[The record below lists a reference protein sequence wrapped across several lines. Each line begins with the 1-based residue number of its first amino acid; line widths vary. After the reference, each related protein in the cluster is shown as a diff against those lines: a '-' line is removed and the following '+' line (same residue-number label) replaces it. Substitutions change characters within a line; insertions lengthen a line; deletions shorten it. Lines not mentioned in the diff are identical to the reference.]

1 MKQVAT
7 LSRSWLVVV
16 VGALGMLNGCSGQPS
31 APVAATLQV
40 SLSTPFN
47 DDGAVLFTVTG
58 GRVDSVDAAG
68 YTLYTSRTDP
78 ATLQVILTG
87 DLSPGIVA
95 HVHIP
100 DERGASQYSA
110 TISQVAARETYIERD
125 PASYRLEL
133 TR

>member
-7 LSRSWLVVV
+7 LSRGWLVVV
-16 VGALGMLNGCSGQPS
+16 LGALGMLNGCSGQPS

-47 DDGAVLFTVTG
+47 DDGALFFTVTG
-58 GRVDSVDAAG
+58 GRVDSVAAAG

-87 DLSPGIVA
+87 NLSPGIVA
-95 HVHIP
+95 HIHIP

>member
-1 MKQVAT
+1 MKKVVAV
-7 LSRSWLVVV
+7 SRGWLV
-16 VGALGMLNGCSGQPS
+16 GMSGTLGMLNGCSGQPS

-47 DDGAVLFTVTG
+47 DDGALLFTLTG
-58 GRVDSVDAAG
+58 GRVDSVDAPG

-87 DLSPGIVA
+87 NLSPGIVA

-133 TR
+133 KP

>member
-7 LSRSWLVVV
+7 LRGWLVVV

-31 APVAATLQV
+31 APVAATLEA

-47 DDGAVLFTVTG
+47 DDGALFFTVTG
-58 GRVDSVDAAG
+58 GRVDSVDAPG
-68 YTLYTSRTDP
+68 YTVYTSRPDP

-87 DLSPGIVA
+87 NLSPGSVA

-100 DERGASQYSA
+100 DERVASQYSA
-110 TISQVAARETYIERD
+110 TINQAAARETYIERD

-133 TR
+133 KP

>member
-7 LSRSWLVVV
+7 LRGWLVVV

-133 TR
+133 KR

>member
-7 LSRSWLVVV
+7 LRGWLVVV

-31 APVAATLQV
+31 APVGATLQV

>member
-7 LSRSWLVVV
+7 LSRGWLVVV
-16 VGALGMLNGCSGQPS
+16 LGALGMLNGCSGQPS

>member
-7 LSRSWLVVV
+7 LRGWLVVV

-40 SLSTPFN
+40 SLSTPYN

>member
-31 APVAATLQV
+31 APVGATLQV

-47 DDGAVLFTVTG
+47 DDGALLFTVTG

-68 YTLYTSRTDP
+68 YTLYSSRTDP
-78 ATLQVILTG
+78 TTLRVILTG

-133 TR
+133 KR

>member
-1 MKQVAT
+1 MRKVAT
-7 LSRSWLVVV
+7 LSRYWLVVV
-16 VGALGMLNGCSGQPS
+16 AGALGMLTGCSGQPS

-47 DDGAVLFTVTG
+47 DDGALLFTVTG
-58 GRVDSVDAAG
+58 GRVDSVDAPG
-68 YTLYTSRTDP
+68 YTLYTSQTDP

-87 DLSPGIVA
+87 NLSPGIVA

-110 TISQVAARETYIERD
+110 TISQVAARGTYIERD

-133 TR
+133 KR

>member
-7 LSRSWLVVV
+7 LRGWLVVV

>member
-7 LSRSWLVVV
+7 LSRGWLVVV

-47 DDGAVLFTVTG
+47 DDGALLFTVTG
-58 GRVDSVDAAG
+58 GRVDSVVAAG

>member
-7 LSRSWLVVV
+7 LRGWLVVV

-87 DLSPGIVA
+87 NLSPGIVA

>member
-7 LSRSWLVVV
+7 LSRGWLVVV
-16 VGALGMLNGCSGQPS
+16 LGALGMLNGCSGQPS

-47 DDGAVLFTVTG
+47 DDGALFFTVTG
-58 GRVDSVDAAG
+58 GRVDSVDAPG
-68 YTLYTSRTDP
+68 YTLYSSQADP
-78 ATLQVILTG
+78 TTLQVILTG
-87 DLSPGIVA
+87 NLSPGIVA
-95 HVHIP
+95 HIHIP

-133 TR
+133 KR

>member
-31 APVAATLQV
+31 APVAATLHV
-40 SLSTPFN
+40 SLSTPFS
-47 DDGAVLFTVTG
+47 DDGALLFTVTG

-68 YTLYTSRTDP
+68 YTLYSSRTDP
-78 ATLQVILTG
+78 ATLRVILTG

>member
-7 LSRSWLVVV
+7 LRGWLVVV

-87 DLSPGIVA
+87 NLSPGIVA

-133 TR
+133 KR